1 MDVKTGIKKFIVD
14 NGIIGTMAGVAIA
27 LYTKDLILSFSGDII
42 IPLLNKLL
50 LNLNIKSLTSI
61 LPHKVK
67 FNMVLFFQNLI
78 SWFLGVLITYIFIQ
92 FTVNYLFGISGVE
105 KDTDKKTDKDKDKDK
120 DVQPKP

>member
-1 MDVKTGIKKFIVD
+1 MDVKNGIKKFIVD

-27 LYTKDLILSFSGDII
+27 LYTKDLILSFSGDIV
-42 IPLLNKLL
+42 IPLMNKLL
-50 LNLNIKSLTSI
+50 LKLNIKSLTAI

-92 FTVNYLFGISGVE
+92 FTVNYLFGISGTE
-105 KDTDKKTDKDKDKDK
+105 KDTDKKTDKDKDD
-120 DVQPKP
+120 QPKS

>member
-1 MDVKTGIKKFIVD
+1 MDVKNGIKKFIVD

-27 LYTKDLILSFSGDII
+27 LYTKDLILSFSGDIV
-42 IPLLNKLL
+42 IPLMNKLL
-50 LNLNIKSLTSI
+50 LKLNIKSLTAI

-92 FTVNYLFGISGVE
+92 FTVNYLFGISGTE
-105 KDTDKKTDKDKDKDK
+105 KDTDKKTDKDKDKD
-120 DVQPKP
+120 DQPKS

>member
-1 MDVKTGIKKFIVD
+1 
-14 NGIIGTMAGVAIA
+14 
-27 LYTKDLILSFSGDII
+27 
-42 IPLLNKLL
+42 
-50 LNLNIKSLTSI
+50 
-61 LPHKVK
+61 
-67 FNMVLFFQNLI
+67 MVLFFQNLI